1 MSTYAF
7 SDLHGYLDLY
17 KKIKEYVKPEDK
29 LYCLGDCGDRGP
41 EPWETIKAVAKD
53 RQITYLKGNHEDML
67 VKAVR
72 EATDPDAWCCE
83 KQRLLAGNGGMDTL
97 NGIMEED
104 NPAMWAAYLHNL
116 PSYLYYTNANGQQL
130 FLCHAGASL
139 WYDEPDI
146 LPTEKQLLWDRLHY
160 FDNCSLL
167 DSTIVV
173 HGHTPIK
180 HLASEIGIQPTTG
193 ALKYADGKKYCIDA
207 GTYRTGRS
215 ILFNLDTFE
224 SIEFKL

>member
-17 KKIKEYVKPEDK
+17 KKIKEYVKPEDT

-72 EATDPDAWCCE
+72 EATDPDVWSCD
-83 KQRLLAGNGGMDTL
+83 KQYLLACNGGMDTL

-130 FLCHAGASL
+130 FLCHAGVSL
-139 WYDEPDI
+139 WYDEPDV
-146 LPTEKQLLWDRLHY
+146 LPTEKQLLWDRFHY
-160 FDNCSLL
+160 FDNSSLL

-180 HLASEIGIQPTTG
+180 HLASEIRIQPTTG

-215 ILFNLDTFE
+215 ILLNLDTFE
-224 SIEFKL
+224 SVEFKI